1 MKLSKKEIEE
11 AYLAR
16 LESETRQP
24 ETEEQRKLA
33 KEGSTQEFINRLVQ
47 IFNMIIFSISNYISL
62 QIVFQ

>member
-33 KEGSTQEFINRLVQ
+33 KERRAKVDAMVKENLRKKGIIIN
-47 IFNMIIFSISNYISL
+47 
-62 QIVFQ
+62 

>member
-33 KEGSTQEFINRLVQ
+33 KERRARINKLSYESLRKQGFYEAAERLGGK
-47 IFNMIIFSISNYISL
+47 
-62 QIVFQ
+62 

>member
-33 KEGSTQEFINRLVQ
+33 EERRRKLKEVLKILQEKDN
-47 IFNMIIFSISNYISL
+47 
-62 QIVFQ
+62 